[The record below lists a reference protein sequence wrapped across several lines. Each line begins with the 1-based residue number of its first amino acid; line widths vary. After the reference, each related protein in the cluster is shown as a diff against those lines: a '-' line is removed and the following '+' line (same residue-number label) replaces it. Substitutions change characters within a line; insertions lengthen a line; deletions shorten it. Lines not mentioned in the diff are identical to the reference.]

1 MIFTEISS
9 RMLWRRRLQESWW
22 RRPWPRCLE
31 ERWGGPAGGRSG
43 GQSPRHSR
51 PRCRCWRSP
60 PWCSVEWLL
69 LYNMD
74 WTTWQGRGWRRRL
87 HLIDGQCW
95 LLDQSRRERSHH
107 NIEAFTLTKSQGI
120 LVSARM
126 TVQSNSRLPA
136 QLIGLK
142 VSGCSSEITW
152 VWIVPWPYGGS
163 KIPAINCFCYYCYC
177 YLLLFWIDSYY
188 FSNIWKQGSCWVLK
202 PISTGIEMIGLEI
215 FWQLGNTF

>member
-9 RMLWRRRLQESWW
+9 RMLWRRRLRESWW

-136 QLIGLK
+136 QVIGLDWK
-142 VSGCSSEITW
+142 WVGAVQKLPESG
-152 VWIVPWPYGGS
+152 
-163 KIPAINCFCYYCYC
+163 
-177 YLLLFWIDSYY
+177 LFLDLTE
-188 FSNIWKQGSCWVLK
+188 VLK
-202 PISTGIEMIGLEI
+202 YLQLIVFVIIVIVICCCFGLI
-215 FWQLGNTF
+215 VITFLTFENRDLAGY